1 MSSQDY
7 DIESQ
12 NDEVESQ
19 NGDIESQD
27 DDSESQ
33 DDNQDDDQD
42 NDIECKYCGEKCIF
56 DNWCKPCQINNLKQN
71 FTNWT
76 SGNEKVDELIQEI
89 QMKINNYD
97 DIIVEWI
104 PHNQFNNIK
113 EISKDDSIT
122 LYSALWP
129 NNKNVTLKCIHNSQN
144 ITDEFLNECFH
155 YHNFFNILTG

>member
-56 DNWCKPCQINNLKQN
+56 DNWQINRGL
-71 FTNWT
+71 FLT
-76 SGNEKVDELIQEI
+76 
-89 QMKINNYD
+89 
-97 DIIVEWI
+97 IIL
-104 PHNQFNNIK
+104 PKF
-113 EISKDDSIT
+113 
-122 LYSALWP
+122 SAEG
-129 NNKNVTLKCIHNSQN
+129 KT
-144 ITDEFLNECFH
+144 
-155 YHNFFNILTG
+155 